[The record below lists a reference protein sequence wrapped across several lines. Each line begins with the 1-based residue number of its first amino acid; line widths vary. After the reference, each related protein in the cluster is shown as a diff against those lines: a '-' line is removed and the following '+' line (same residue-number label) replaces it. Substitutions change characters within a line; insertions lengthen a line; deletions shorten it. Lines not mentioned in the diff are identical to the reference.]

1 MNKEKLK
8 SIIIPSAVALLIIIV
23 LCRVVFFPPHES
35 NGTKISHAEVA
46 EYKYVASVL
55 REPFH
60 YPTCRWAKKIS
71 EANLVGFKTRQE
83 ALDSGQRPCKICQ
96 P

>member
-1 MNKEKLK
+1 MKKILPIIVGIAVCILII
-8 SIIIPSAVALLIIIV
+8 SIIYSYKTEEGE
-23 LCRVVFFPPHES
+23 R
-35 NGTKISHAEVA
+35 ISRSQIS
-46 EYKYVASVL
+46 EYKYVASAL

-71 EANLVGFKTRQE
+71 PENLIAFKSRQE
-83 ALDSGQRPCKICQ
+83 ALDSGRRPCKVCR